1 MGLQGQWQDLEAIPA
16 CSFDFFLEVG
26 CEVMCSQWVVVVLGV
41 RDIRMVKRIIKKSL
55 HPRSWKSCKKK
66 PFLQVNLIN

>member
-26 CEVMCSQWVVVVLGV
+26 CEVVCSQWVVVVLGV
-41 RDIRMVKRIIKKSL
+41 RYKDGEEDYKEITS
-55 HPRSWKSCKKK
+55 S
-66 PFLQVNLIN
+66 QVFEIL